1 MPQLPLDES
10 PLDPAAT
17 GTPALPAPV
26 TWPDDTGWRRL
37 PPAARLL
44 FLLDT
49 ALGFAIAGLA
59 VGGLAG
65 LVGSTLLDAPAPLPV
80 VVRGALLGLV
90 PAALWG
96 GWLALRQYQRTA
108 WRLDDKGLSVRRGRL
123 WWSETRVP
131 ATRVQHLDIQR
142 GPLQRRRGVATLV
155 VHTAGSAS
163 SAVTVP
169 HMDAVD
175 AEHLRERLSRRIEDD
190 DDA

>member
-1 MPQLPLDES
+1 MTQSPMDETA
-10 PLDPAAT
+10 PEQAQPGIAPPDWT
-17 GTPALPAPV
+17 G
-26 TWPDDTGWRRL
+26 DTGWRRL

-49 ALGFAIAGLA
+49 GVGLAIAGL
-59 VGGLAG
+59 VLGGLAG
-65 LVGSTLLDAPAPLPV
+65 LLASWRLDLPSPLPPV
-80 VVRGALLGLV
+80 LQGAATGVLVLGL
-90 PAALWG
+90 WG
-96 GWLALRQYQRTA
+96 CWLAVRQYQRTA

-142 GPLQRRRGVATLV
+142 GPLQRRRGVSSLV
-155 VHTAGSAS
+155 VHTAGSAA

-169 HMDAVD
+169 HMDAAD